1 MEAIEL
7 SGVGSVE
14 WDAVL
19 AGEQNVWGPGEEL
32 AWTQKTRHVGVIGED
47 GRPLAMAGAVLA
59 RVAVGEGE
67 PFPVVGIGGVIV
79 TRSMRGRGFARL
91 VVEGILRLAAGL
103 GPDLTMLFCGEQLTP
118 MYARFGFS
126 EIEGTVSADQPSGAI
141 TMPMRSMWAPLAPG
155 ASWPAGDV
163 QVLGEPF

>member
-1 MEAIEL
+1 MDAGSL
-7 SGVGSVE
+7 GWSSRASCDSPPGSGPIY
-14 WDAVL
+14 A
-19 AGEQNVWGPGEEL
+19 
-32 AWTQKTRHVGVIGED
+32 
-47 GRPLAMAGAVLA
+47 
-59 RVAVGEGE
+59 
-67 PFPVVGIGGVIV
+67 
-79 TRSMRGRGFARL
+79 
-91 VVEGILRLAAGL
+91 
-103 GPDLTMLFCGEQLTP
+103 MLFCGEQLTP